1 MDKDKYLQSIKN
13 DKIYKV
19 MDNYLL
25 QMSPWSNG
33 DNRRLYEFEDDDFM
47 IVTYQNACM
56 IVNKQFLESDEEW
69 EHNGKQYIA
78 RSLKDKTLEEHT
90 AMLNMLPAHY
100 VKDSAKVM
108 MTTPNID
115 NISIQDDELT
125 DALLALGYKQA
136 DIKKV
141 IPKVNTNLTIE
152 EKIKEALKLLLK

>member
-1 MDKDKYLQSIKN
+1 MDKDKYLQSIKD

-25 QMSPWSNG
+25 QMSPWEHG
-33 DNRRLYEFEDDDFM
+33 DNRRIYEFEDDDFM

-78 RSLKDKTLEEHT
+78 RSLKDKTIEEHT
-90 AMLNMLPAHY
+90 AMLNMLPPHY
-100 VKDSAKVM
+100 VKDSSKVM

-115 NISIQDDELT
+115 NISIQDIQ
-125 DALLALGYKQA
+125 G
-136 DIKKV
+136 
-141 IPKVNTNLTIE
+141 NTFKMVKHKG
-152 EKIKEALKLLLK
+152 KIYYMLIIN